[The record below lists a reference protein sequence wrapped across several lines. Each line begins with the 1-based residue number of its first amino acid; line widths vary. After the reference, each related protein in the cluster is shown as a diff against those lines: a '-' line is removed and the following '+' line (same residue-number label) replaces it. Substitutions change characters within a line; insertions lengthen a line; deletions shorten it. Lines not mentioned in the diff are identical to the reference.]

1 MEPIAY
7 PDRPQYRQAFQSC
20 SPFGCDADA
29 HLLDQLILLKQLFDR
44 GKHTFVLVTHRD
56 PDADAI
62 AACMGVDRLLR
73 ATLPST
79 VTIRWMHD
87 GCLPSSLREV
97 SGQSTESISNLE
109 QVIEDPSVAIVVV
122 DQPALNLCTILPR
135 SFREDPRFES
145 RKPDLVLDHHGEQKY
160 GDGRVCCPDAGSTSA
175 LICRLLDLAHYYNL
189 TSSSLVVDGSDSR
202 LALLLNMGARTD
214 AGISVN
220 GDVPQNASI
229 FTRWVVEQ
237 TQAKVN
243 PKDAALFDVLKGQDG
258 RLLATAREHQQVHN
272 DVVFEG
278 IRAKIVISHAGMAHS
293 PHCIGAC
300 ASELFK
306 EALSRK
312 ESVAPL
318 VVVLFGIIRP
328 NGGVE
333 SHSLHT
339 GETIHVSIRSEE
351 GISAEKIAQRLSSEG
366 GGRPCAAGFQLH
378 VPGSFDNVDDREFL
392 NHCLNLARIKLTWQD
407 QFSWK
412 LDTE

>member
-1 MEPIAY
+1 
-7 PDRPQYRQAFQSC
+7 
-20 SPFGCDADA
+20 
-29 HLLDQLILLKQLFDR
+29 
-44 GKHTFVLVTHRD
+44 
-56 PDADAI
+56 
-62 AACMGVDRLLR
+62 
-73 ATLPST
+73 
-79 VTIRWMHD
+79 
-87 GCLPSSLREV
+87 
-97 SGQSTESISNLE
+97 
-109 QVIEDPSVAIVVV
+109 
-122 DQPALNLCTILPR
+122 
-135 SFREDPRFES
+135 
-145 RKPDLVLDHHGEQKY
+145 
-160 GDGRVCCPDAGSTSA
+160 
-175 LICRLLDLAHYYNL
+175 
-189 TSSSLVVDGSDSR
+189 
-202 LALLLNMGARTD
+202 MGARTD